1 MRVNILGIGEIV
13 MSEINENEYINTNEI
28 DIGLWKKLFRFLV
41 PHKKTLIILGIVMIA
56 VGAIDAIFPVMN
68 KYAVDRFVEE
78 GNISGLKGFALIY
91 GLLVLLQG
99 LNVWLLIAFAGKLE
113 TWLSYDIRKAGFEKL
128 QQLSFSYYD
137 NKAVGWL
144 MARMTSDIRKI
155 GQIISWGFVDSVWG
169 ITMMFFMIILMFV
182 YNYKLALVTISV
194 LPVLLLISVYFQK
207 KILATYRTVRKNNSK
222 ITGAFNEGISGAKT
236 TKTLVREEENLTE
249 FSVLTRDMRSSSIR
263 AAIFSSLYLPLV
275 LTLASIG
282 TALALYV
289 GGRGVYLQEIE
300 YGTLVMFL
308 SYTTL
313 FFEPIFQL
321 ARVFAELQYAQ
332 ASAER
337 TISMIETEPEIQDD
351 EQVIKEFGDSFNP
364 NRANWPQIIG
374 SISFQDVSFYYNE
387 EEKILENFNL
397 DIDAGETIALVGE
410 TGSGKSTIVNLVC
423 RFYEPVKGKV
433 LIDGVDYRKRS
444 QLWLHE
450 NIGYVLQTPHLFSGT
465 ISENIRYGKL
475 EASKEEI
482 VEAAKLV
489 NAHQF
494 ISKLD
499 KGYDTEV
506 GEGGGLLST
515 GQKQLISFARAVIAN
530 PRIFVLD
537 EATSSIDTEMEQII
551 QDAINNILK
560 GRTNFIVAHRLSTIK
575 AADRI
580 LVIQDGEI
588 TEEGTHKSLI
598 KEQGYYYKLYTNQ
611 FME

>member
-1 MRVNILGIGEIV
+1 
-13 MSEINENEYINTNEI
+13 MSKINEDEYTNQLNF
-28 DIGLWKKLFRFLV
+28 GLWKKLFRFLV

-56 VGAIDAIFPVMN
+56 VGAIDAVFPVMN
-68 KYAVDRFVEE
+68 KYAVDRFINE
-78 GNISGLKGFALIY
+78 GSIDGLKGFALMY
-91 GLLVLLQG
+91 GLIVLLQG

-113 TWLSYDIRKAGFEKL
+113 TWLAYDIRKAGFERL

-137 NKAVGWL
+137 NTAVGWL

-155 GQIISWGFVDSVWG
+155 GQIISWGFVDIVWG

-182 YNYKLALVTISV
+182 YSFKLALVTIAV
-194 LPVLLLISVYFQK
+194 LPALLVISVYFQK
-207 KILATYRTVRKNNSK
+207 KILAAYRTVRKNNSK
-222 ITGAFNEGISGAKT
+222 ITGAFNEGITGAKT
-236 TKTLVREEENLTE
+236 TKTLVREEENLSE
-249 FSVLTRDMRSSSIR
+249 FSVSTRDMRSSSIR

-313 FFEPIFQL
+313 FFEPVFQL

-337 TISMIETEPEIQDD
+337 TMSMIETEPEIQDD
-351 EQVIKEFGDSFNP
+351 EQVLEEFGDSSNP
-364 NRANWPQIIG
+364 KRENWPEINGNITFENVTFHY
-374 SISFQDVSFYYNE
+374 IE
-387 EEKILENFNL
+387 EEKILHDFNL
-397 DIDAGETIALVGE
+397 EIKAGETIALVGE

-423 RFYEPVKGKV
+423 RFYEPVKGRV
-433 LIDGVDYRKRS
+433 LIDGVDYRNRP

-475 EASKEEI
+475 DASEEEI
-482 VEAAKLV
+482 IEAAKLV
-489 NAHQF
+489 NAHHF
-494 ISKLD
+494 ITKLD

-551 QDAINNILK
+551 QDAINNILT
-560 GRTNFIVAHRLSTIK
+560 GRTNFIIAHRLSTIK

-588 TEEGTHKSLI
+588 IEEGTHQSLM
-598 KEQGYYYKLYTNQ
+598 KEKDYYYKLYTNQ
-611 FME
+611 FLEDKQQVVS